1 MKKNQHTNKIS
12 EIAGML
18 DVPKVLVSCVRQI
31 KYERPDLIE
40 HIQAREISIDAAL
53 KIIKE
58 AGEVVIIPINDARES
73 VIRLADVYDIENK
86 AICCCITKN
95 NIREL

>member
-40 HIQAREISIDAAL
+40 HILS
-53 KIIKE
+53 
-58 AGEVVIIPINDARES
+58 
-73 VIRLADVYDIENK
+73 RLSWNWTRPPLE
-86 AICCCITKN
+86 
-95 NIREL
+95 